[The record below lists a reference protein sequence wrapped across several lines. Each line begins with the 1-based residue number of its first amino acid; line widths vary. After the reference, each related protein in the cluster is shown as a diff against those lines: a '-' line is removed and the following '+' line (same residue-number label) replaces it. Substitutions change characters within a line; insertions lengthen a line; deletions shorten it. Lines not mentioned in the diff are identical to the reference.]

1 MFFPLLLTVSA
12 PRQNAMAT
20 RIQRSDGRMLP
31 SNKKSILLEVLK
43 LWVNEYEAK
52 MKSQEEKKINR
63 MTGEGK
69 LKKSGPLGGRIK
81 LYRHETK

>member
-1 MFFPLLLTVSA
+1 M
-12 PRQNAMAT
+12 
-20 RIQRSDGRMLP
+20 
-31 SNKKSILLEVLK
+31 LEVLK

-52 MKSQEEKKINR
+52 MKSWEEKKINR
-63 MTGEGK
+63 MKGEGK